1 MAEKQNPSEVSRRKF
16 LGLVFGGIGAT
27 IAAAVAVPA
36 VGYFLSPAW
45 KQKKHLLSPIANLS
59 EIPEGTPHFRDLRTT
74 GT

>member
-45 KQKKHLLSPIANLS
+45 KQKKHLLSPIAN
-59 EIPEGTPHFRDLRTT
+59 
-74 GT
+74 